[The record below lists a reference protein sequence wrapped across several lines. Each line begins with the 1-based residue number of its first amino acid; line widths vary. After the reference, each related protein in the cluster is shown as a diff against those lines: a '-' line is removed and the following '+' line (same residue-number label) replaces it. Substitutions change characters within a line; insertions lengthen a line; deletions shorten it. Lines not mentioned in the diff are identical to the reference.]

1 MLNGTA
7 HRPFVVRRLVPDVIG
22 SLARWTPPV
31 WGQWA
36 VRQVATLPSPLPTLL
51 LGRDRSVAYAH
62 LLLMVS
68 VWACYFGTL
77 LCWRGMLNR
86 FVYPSLQK
94 GEGVSKK
101 PSPPLGGEGMGTV
114 RLLLTDGLPVLA
126 LGLVYPL
133 LNWRHGVHIYDP
145 ATLLLYSA
153 ALWALLEGRVWLYLL
168 LFALAV
174 WHKETVLVLIAWW
187 FVSARQAAH
196 ALQRFDPLTP
206 TLSPAGR
213 GRYWGFAVVMVA
225 LYLAM
230 RLWLGWVYRE
240 NAGSALEF
248 WFMQRNLPFLMT
260 MFTDFGWGHLRFL
273 VILGVAI
280 ALPAWGWRSKPLM
293 WRRMMWAGLAVLGVP
308 WLFFGILDE
317 FRALLELYPLWL
329 MLCVPSGYSLPSNT
343 TTAPSGTVS
352 RS

>member
-1 MLNGTA
+1 MTLLTSALHFDRDPRSCLAAMLNGTA

-174 WHKETVLVLIAWW
+174 WHKETALVLIAWW

-196 ALQRFDPLTP
+196 ALQSQRRLV
-206 TLSPAGR
+206 LSVCGR
-213 GRYWGFAVVMVA
+213 
-225 LYLAM
+225 L
-230 RLWLGWVYRE
+230 
-240 NAGSALEF
+240 
-248 WFMQRNLPFLMT
+248 
-260 MFTDFGWGHLRFL
+260 
-273 VILGVAI
+273 
-280 ALPAWGWRSKPLM
+280 
-293 WRRMMWAGLAVLGVP
+293 
-308 WLFFGILDE
+308 
-317 FRALLELYPLWL
+317 
-329 MLCVPSGYSLPSNT
+329 
-343 TTAPSGTVS
+343 
-352 RS
+352 